1 MNLRKRVEALEAA
14 LSGKNMELRETLG
27 RLDQVGDTAHFS
39 RLLGFQGILSLFAER
54 QLDICAWRRACKIDF
69 EFRV

>member
-14 LSGKNMELRETLG
+14 LSGKNMELRGTLG